1 MRSPHRKNVF
11 VIRRRKGD
19 VRETGDTMKTLFF
32 GDRMPV
38 ASARARARFASWLVF
53 ICLSMLGGV
62 AHASTCPTQHITVA
76 AGGSGTTN
84 AASCALFGLNGVG
97 RPPMHGFAPS
107 DPQAHPSNYNGDST
121 IYYTNTV
128 GDPATSDN
136 FTVLDAADNSP
147 IEVTVTITQANPTVT
162 TTSLPNAAIATA
174 YSQTLAA
181 SGGTAPYTW
190 TLSGGALPAGISV
203 SSAGVVS
210 GTPTAAGAFSP
221 TFTVTDSA
229 SHTGTATLSL
239 AVNAPNIAISPG
251 TLPDGI
257 AGTAYSQTASA
268 SGGTAPYTYARDPAG
283 GALPTGLSLSSGGV
297 LSGTPTVAGSFTF
310 SIKATDSS
318 TGTGAPF
325 SKSMSYTV
333 TIGAPTISITPAAL
347 PDATAG
353 TAYSQALAASGGSPA
368 YTFAITGGTA
378 PAGVTITGNTIS
390 GTPSVPGTFNF
401 TVTATDSLGFPG
413 THNYSLTVVP
423 PTITVSPTTLPA
435 STVGVAYSQAFA
447 GSGGTPPYSFA
458 ITGGALPAG
467 LSPSGGGISGT
478 PTAAGPFVITVTA
491 TDSLG
496 FTGTRTY
503 TGAVAAPTISLTP
516 ASVPA
521 GVVGQSY
528 SSTLVAGGGTA
539 PYTFSSTGTL
549 PPGVSLSPA
558 TGVLSGQPT
567 TPGTYNFTVAVTDH
581 STGTGAPF
589 SKQLPYTLTI
599 SAPTITIAPAS
610 LPAPVIGAAYTQSIT
625 ATGGSG
631 SYTYTSTG
639 GPLPAGLTLST
650 AGTLSGTPTAAGAF
664 SFTTIATDAFGSTGS
679 NLYSFTIAAP
689 SIAVTP
695 GTLSNPH
702 VGQAYTGAFTAS
714 GGTSGYT
721 ITETGA
727 LPPGL
732 SFANGT
738 LSGTPTQAG
747 SFPITVRAT
756 DSTTGTGS
764 PFSATI
770 NTTLTVD
777 ADPLLL
783 LPASPA
789 LTATYGVASSVAF
802 TSSGGSAPRTLSE
815 TGALPAGMTFDPS
828 SGLLSG
834 TPTVA
839 GSFPFTVS
847 VTDGSAT
854 PVVVNRAYTL
864 TIAAITVGISP
875 ATLPNGIVGS
885 AYTATLTGTGGV
897 AAYTFVV
904 STGSLPPGLT
914 LSSGGVLAGTPT
926 HDGPASFTVKATDA
940 HGMSGTQAYTV
951 TIGDAIPVAVAD
963 TASTPANQAVA
974 IPVTANDTGVIT
986 SVAVAANPAHGTA
999 VANGLSIRYTPAADF
1014 FGTDTFTYTAT
1025 GPGGTSNVATVTV
1038 TVAAGAVPIVS
1049 TQTVTVLAGNPVT
1062 VNATTGASGGPFT
1075 AVAIVA
1081 APTVGTAVVSGTNI
1095 VYTAPADATGAQHFT
1110 YTVSNAFGISQP
1122 ATVTVTVEARPVAVA
1137 LSATVNAGQ
1146 TVQVDL
1152 TAGARGGPF
1161 TDASVVS
1168 LTPAQSGHGSIVKTA
1183 TGYRL
1188 DFASAAAFSGQ
1199 AQLVYT
1205 IANAYATSQPAT
1217 VTITVT
1223 ARPDPSKDAEVLGVL
1238 GAQVDST
1245 RRMATGQISNFQ
1257 QRLESLHGPATSRFS
1272 NGLSF
1277 SSGGGR
1283 NTTDATRTGKGV
1295 AEATTDPNAPTFLQP
1310 ESKSSPV
1317 QEGTSS
1323 PDDVAFWTGGA
1334 VNFGSTDRGAA
1345 TNGVDFT
1352 TSGVSVGADKRL
1364 SNALTLGLGAGYG
1377 HDSSDIGKMGSHSTS
1392 TAYNMAL
1399 YASLRP
1405 SDATYID
1412 MLVGYQWLN
1421 FDARRYVT
1429 ADGGRVTGSRDGK
1442 QAFASVAI
1450 GYEHDNGS
1458 MRLTPYG
1465 RLDLARAQ
1473 LEGYTEHGDSTYA
1486 LDYRGQN
1493 VRTST
1498 GALGLRAEF
1507 RLKRDFGMLVPRV
1520 RVEYQ
1525 RDFQGSS
1532 DATMS
1537 YADLLAGPLYRAN
1550 VGNTAR
1556 NHALIGIGTQAQFNS
1571 GLSLRIEYQALFD
1584 AGTHANQSI
1593 LLGIEKT
1600 F

>member
-1 MRSPHRKNVF
+1 M
-11 VIRRRKGD
+11 
-19 VRETGDTMKTLFF
+19 TTLFF
-32 GDRMPV
+32 GDRTP
-38 ASARARARFASWLVF
+38 ASAVRVRARCTKWLMAF
-53 ICLSMLGGV
+53 CLLMLGGV
-62 AHASTCPTQHITVA
+62 AHAGTCPAQHITVTS
-76 AGGSGTTN
+76 GGTSTADASG
-84 AASCALFGLNGVG
+84 CAIFGLNGVS
-97 RPPMHGFAPS
+97 RAPLHGTAPVTG
-107 DPQAHPSNYNGDST
+107 PNSNNNGSGI
-121 IYYTNTV
+121 IYYVNTAS
-128 GDPATSDN
+128 DPATSDN
-136 FTVLDAADNSP
+136 FAVLDASDNTP
-147 IEVTVTITQANPTVT
+147 IEVTVTIVQANPTVT
-162 TTSLPNAAIATA
+162 TTSLPNASIATA

-190 TLSGGALPAGISV
+190 SLSGGALPAGITV
-203 SSAGVVS
+203 STAGVVS
-210 GTPTAAGAFSP
+210 GTPTAGGAFSP

-239 AVNAPNIAISPG
+239 TVTGASMVISPA
-251 TLPDGI
+251 TLPNGT
-257 AGTAYSQTASA
+257 AGTAYSQTVSTT
-268 SGGTAPYTYARDPAG
+268 GGTAPYTYIRDPAG
-283 GALPTGLSLSSGGV
+283 GALPTGLTVSSSGV
-297 LSGTPTVAGSFTF
+297 LSGTPTAAGSFTF
-310 SIKATDSS
+310 AIKATDSS
-318 TGTGAPF
+318 TGTGPF
-325 SKSMSYTV
+325 SQSRSYTV
-333 TIGAPTISITPAAL
+333 TINAPTIA
-347 PDATAG
+347 
-353 TAYSQALAASGGSPA
+353 
-368 YTFAITGGTA
+368 
-378 PAGVTITGNTIS
+378 
-390 GTPSVPGTFNF
+390 
-401 TVTATDSLGFPG
+401 
-413 THNYSLTVVP
+413 
-423 PTITVSPTTLPA
+423 VSPTTLPNPTA
-435 STVGVAYSQAFA
+435 GVAYSQTLTASGGSPVYAFA
-447 GSGGTPPYSFA
+447 ITSGALPQGLTLTGNAIAGTPTLTGTFNFTATAIDSLGFTGSRAYTVTVAAPTIAVAPTTLPAPTVGVPYSQGLSASGGTPAYGFA
-458 ITGGALPAG
+458 ITAGALPSGLTMAG
-467 LSPSGGGISGT
+467 GTISGT
-478 PTAAGPFVITVTA
+478 PTAAGTFNLTVTA

-496 FTGTRTY
+496 FTGSRTY
-503 TGAVAAPTISLTP
+503 AITVGAPTVTLTP
-516 ASVPA
+516 TTLPA
-521 GVVGQSY
+521 GQVGQNYATTVTAS
-528 SSTLVAGGGTA
+528 GGTS
-539 PYTFSSTGTL
+539 PYTFSSTGVL
-549 PPGVSLSPA
+549 PAGLTLSPS
-558 TGVLSGQPT
+558 TGALSGQLT
-567 TPGTYNFTVAVTDH
+567 TPGTYVFTVTAVDH
-581 STGTGAPF
+581 STGAGAPF
-589 SKQLPYTLTI
+589 SGQRTYTVNVT
-599 SAPTITIAPAS
+599 APTITLSPAT
-610 LPAPVIGAAYTQSIT
+610 LPVPLIGAAYAQTIT

-631 SYTYTSTG
+631 SYGYAVTSG
-639 GPLPAGLTLST
+639 ALPAGLTLSP
-650 AGTLSGTPTAAGAF
+650 AGALSGTPTAAGAF
-664 SFTTIATDAFGSTGS
+664 NATVTATDTFGSTGS
-679 NLYSFTIAAP
+679 QAYSFAIAAP
-689 SIAVTP
+689 TISVTP
-695 GTLSNPH
+695 GTLANAH
-702 VGQAYTGAFTAS
+702 VGQAFTAS
-714 GGTSGYT
+714 FTATGGTPTYT
-721 ITETGA
+721 FTETGA

-732 SFANGT
+732 TFASNGT
-738 LSGTPTQAG
+738 VSGTPTQAG
-747 SFPITVRAT
+747 SFPIAVRAT
-756 DSTTGTGS
+756 DSTTGIGA
-764 PFSATI
+764 PFSTTI

-777 ADPLLL
+777 ADPLIL
-783 LPASPA
+783 LPAGPA
-789 LTATYGVASSVAF
+789 LTATYGAASSVAF

-834 TPTVA
+834 TPTVT

-847 VTDGSAT
+847 VTDGSAV
-854 PVVVNRAYTL
+854 PVTVSHAYTL
-864 TIAAITVGISP
+864 TIAAVTVGITP
-875 ATLPNGIVGS
+875 ATLPDGIVAS
-885 AYTATLTGTGGV
+885 AYSATLTGTGGV
-897 AAYTFVV
+897 PAYTFVV
-904 STGSLPPGLT
+904 STGTLPQGLT
-914 LSSGGVLAGTPT
+914 LSAGGVLAGTPT

-940 HGMSGTQAYTV
+940 HGMTGTQAYTV
-951 TIGDAIPVAVAD
+951 TIGDAVPVAVAD
-963 TASTPANQAVA
+963 AASTPANQAVN

-986 SVAVAANPAHGTA
+986 SVAVVGNPTHGAA
-999 VANGLSIRYTPAADF
+999 VANGLSVRYTPAADF

-1038 TVAAGAVPIVS
+1038 TVAAGAVPTAS
-1049 TQTVTVLAGNPVT
+1049 NQAVTVLAGNPVT

-1075 AVAIVA
+1075 AVAIVT

-1110 YTVSNAFGISQP
+1110 YTVSNVFGVSQP
-1122 ATVTVTVEARPVAVA
+1122 ATATVTIEARPVAIA

-1161 TDASVVS
+1161 TDASIVS
-1168 LTPAQSGHGSIVKTA
+1168 LTPAQSGHGTIVKTA

-1277 SSGGGR
+1277 SSGSGR
-1283 NTTDATRTGKGV
+1283 HPGDTTRQGKGV

-1317 QEGTSS
+1317 QEGSSS

-1364 SNALTLGLGAGYG
+1364 SNALTLGLGVGYG
-1377 HDSSDIGKMGSHSTS
+1377 HDSSDIGKMGSRSTA
-1392 TAYNMAL
+1392 TAYNMAV

-1412 MLVGYQWLN
+1412 ALIGYQWLD

-1429 ADGGRVTGSRDGK
+1429 ADGGRVTGSRNGK
-1442 QAFASVAI
+1442 QAFASVAF
-1450 GYEHDNGS
+1450 GYEHDTGTT
-1458 MRLTPYG
+1458 RLTPYG

-1473 LEGYTEHGDSTYA
+1473 LDGYTEHGDATYA

-1507 RLKRDFGMLVPRV
+1507 RLKRDFGTLVPRV

-1556 NHALIGIGTQAQFNS
+1556 NHALVGIGTQAQFNS
-1571 GLSLRIEYQALFD
+1571 GLSLRVEYQALFD

>member
-1 MRSPHRKNVF
+1 M
-11 VIRRRKGD
+11 
-19 VRETGDTMKTLFF
+19 TMLFF
-32 GDRMPV
+32 GDRTP
-38 ASARARARFASWLVF
+38 ASAVRVRARCTKWLMAF
-53 ICLSMLGGV
+53 CLLMLGGV
-62 AHASTCPTQHITVA
+62 AHAGTCPAQHITVTS
-76 AGGSGTTN
+76 GGTSTADASG
-84 AASCALFGLNGVG
+84 CAIFGLNGVS
-97 RPPMHGFAPS
+97 RAPLHGTAPVTG
-107 DPQAHPSNYNGDST
+107 PNSNNNGSGI
-121 IYYTNTV
+121 IYYVNTAS
-128 GDPATSDN
+128 DAATSDN
-136 FTVLDAADNSP
+136 FAVLDASDNTP
-147 IEVTVTITQANPTVT
+147 IEVTVTIVQANPTVT
-162 TTSLPNAAIATA
+162 TTSLPNASIATA

-190 TLSGGALPAGISV
+190 SLSGGALPAGITV
-203 SSAGVVS
+203 STAGVVS
-210 GTPTAAGAFSP
+210 GTPTAGGAFSP

-239 AVNAPNIAISPG
+239 TVTGASMVISPA
-251 TLPDGI
+251 TLPNGT
-257 AGTAYSQTASA
+257 AGTAYSQTVSTT
-268 SGGTAPYTYARDPAG
+268 GGTAPYTYIRDPAG
-283 GALPTGLSLSSGGV
+283 GALPTGLTVSSSGV
-297 LSGTPTVAGSFTF
+297 LSGTPTAAGSFTF
-310 SIKATDSS
+310 AIKATDSS
-318 TGTGAPF
+318 TGTGPF
-325 SKSMSYTV
+325 SQSRSYTV
-333 TIGAPTISITPAAL
+333 TINAPTIAVSPTTL
-347 PDATAG
+347 PNPTAG
-353 TAYSQALAASGGSPA
+353 VAYSQTLTASGGSPA
-368 YTFAITGGTA
+368 YAFAITSGALPQGLTL
-378 PAGVTITGNTIS
+378 TGNAIA
-390 GTPSVPGTFNF
+390 GTPTLTGTFTF
-401 TVTATDSLGFPG
+401 TATATDSLGFTG
-413 THNYSLTVVP
+413 SRAYTVTVAA
-423 PTITVSPTTLPA
+423 PTIAVAPTTLPA
-435 STVGVAYSQAFA
+435 PTVGAPYSQALSA
-447 GSGGTPPYSFA
+447 SGGTPPYGFA
-458 ITGGALPAG
+458 ITAGALPSGLTMAG
-467 LSPSGGGISGT
+467 GTISGT
-478 PTAAGPFVITVTA
+478 PTAAGTFNLTVTA

-496 FTGTRTY
+496 FTGSRTY
-503 TGAVAAPTISLTP
+503 ATTVGAPTVTLTP
-516 ASVPA
+516 TTLPA
-521 GVVGQSY
+521 GQVGQNYATTIIAS
-528 SSTLVAGGGTA
+528 GGTS
-539 PYTFSSTGTL
+539 PYTFSSTGVL
-549 PPGVSLSPA
+549 PAGLTLSPS
-558 TGVLSGQPT
+558 TGALSGQLT
-567 TPGTYNFTVAVTDH
+567 TPGTYVFTVTAVDH
-581 STGTGAPF
+581 STGSGAPF
-589 SKQLPYTLTI
+589 SGQRTYTVNVT
-599 SAPTITIAPAS
+599 APTITLSPAT
-610 LPAPVIGAAYTQSIT
+610 LPVPLIGAGYAQTIT

-631 SYTYTSTG
+631 SYGYAVTSG
-639 GPLPAGLTLST
+639 ALPAGLTLSP
-650 AGTLSGTPTAAGAF
+650 AGALSGTPTAAGAF
-664 SFTTIATDAFGSTGS
+664 NATVTATDTFGSTGS
-679 NLYSFTIAAP
+679 QAYSFAIAAP
-689 SIAVTP
+689 TISVTP
-695 GTLSNPH
+695 GTLANAH
-702 VGQAYTGAFTAS
+702 VGQAFTAS
-714 GGTSGYT
+714 FTATGGTPTYT
-721 ITETGA
+721 FAETGA

-732 SFANGT
+732 TFASNGT
-738 LSGTPTQAG
+738 VSGTPTQAG
-747 SFPITVRAT
+747 SFPIAVRAT
-756 DSTTGTGS
+756 DSTTGTGA
-764 PFSATI
+764 PFSTTI

-777 ADPLLL
+777 ADPLIL
-783 LPASPA
+783 LPAGPA
-789 LTATYGVASSVAF
+789 LTATYGAASSVAF

-834 TPTVA
+834 TPTVT

-847 VTDGSAT
+847 VTDGSAV
-854 PVVVNRAYTL
+854 PVTVSHAYTL
-864 TIAAITVGISP
+864 TIAAVTVGITP
-875 ATLPNGIVGS
+875 ATLPNGIVAS
-885 AYTATLTGTGGV
+885 PYSATLTGTGGV
-897 AAYTFVV
+897 AAYTFIV
-904 STGSLPPGLT
+904 STGTLPQGLT

-940 HGMSGTQAYTV
+940 HGMTGTQAYTV
-951 TIGDAIPVAVAD
+951 TIGDAVPVAVAD
-963 TASTPANQAVA
+963 AASTPANQAVN

-986 SVAVAANPAHGTA
+986 SVAVVGNPAHGAA
-999 VANGLSIRYTPAADF
+999 VANGLSVRYTPVADF

-1038 TVAAGAVPIVS
+1038 TVAAGAVPTAS
-1049 TQTVTVLAGNPVT
+1049 NQAVTVLAGNPVT

-1075 AVAIVA
+1075 AVAIVT

-1095 VYTAPADATGAQHFT
+1095 VYTAPADATGTQHFT
-1110 YTVSNAFGISQP
+1110 YTVSNVFGVSQP
-1122 ATVTVTVEARPVAVA
+1122 ATATVTIEARPVAIA

-1161 TDASVVS
+1161 TDASIVS
-1168 LTPAQSGHGSIVKTA
+1168 LTPAQSGHGTIVKTA

-1277 SSGGGR
+1277 SSGSGR
-1283 NTTDATRTGKGV
+1283 HPGDTTRTGKGV

-1364 SNALTLGLGAGYG
+1364 SNALTLGLGVGYG
-1377 HDSSDIGKMGSHSTS
+1377 HDSSDIGKMGSRSTA
-1392 TAYNMAL
+1392 TAYNMAV
-1399 YASLRP
+1399 YASVRP

-1412 MLVGYQWLN
+1412 ALIGYQWLD

-1429 ADGGRVTGSRDGK
+1429 ADGGRVTGSRNGK
-1442 QAFASVAI
+1442 QAFASVAF
-1450 GYEHDNGS
+1450 GYEHDTGTT
-1458 MRLTPYG
+1458 RLTPYG

-1473 LEGYTEHGDSTYA
+1473 LDGYTEHGDATYA

-1507 RLKRDFGMLVPRV
+1507 RLKRDFGTLVPRV

-1556 NHALIGIGTQAQFNS
+1556 NHALVGIGTQAQFNS